1 MKQRNKESFVK
12 RFKIWMISCNKYES
26 VLLSF
31 LPVITLIILTS
42 IFISSVFHSS
52 ISALIWCLW
61 TMIITMQ
68 YLLSLWTVTNALIFV
83 VFLLIYVAY
92 HVMFYYMMETP
103 ALYMKPIMTVWL
115 ISVQLQIN
123 VGHILNMIIRS
134 GWVTLLLMQYCSYM
148 LHILSFFICKA

>member
-1 MKQRNKESFVK
+1 
-12 RFKIWMISCNKYES
+12 MISCNKYES

-42 IFISSVFHSS
+42 IFISSAVFHSS
-52 ISALIWCLW
+52 FSALIWCLW

-92 HVMFYYMMETP
+92 HVMFYSVVETP
-103 ALYMKPIMTVWL
+103 ALYIKSIMTVWL
-115 ISVQLQIN
+115 ISVQSQLY
-123 VGHILNMIIRS
+123 VGHILNMIINKLRS
-134 GWVTLLLMQYCSYM
+134 CLSHYTLVG
-148 LHILSFFICKA
+148 HIIF